1 MKEKFSD
8 FESVGFISKPGTF
21 TFEVKSYELKD
32 SKAGNPMAVF
42 VVESKLEGQSTLY
55 FPLAEKARWKYN
67 NFIKACLHNELDTPE
82 KIAKFE
88 WDYAVDGKRLIGK
101 KFIGTVVAEKYD
113 KEVKKPLD
121 DGTFDTVIETTD
133 VYHIDKFAS
142 LDDEDGPAPF

>member
-1 MKEKFSD
+1 M
-8 FESVGFISKPGTF
+8 
-21 TFEVKSYELKD
+21 FEVKSYELKD

-42 VVESKLEGQSTLY
+42 TVESKLEGQSTLY
-55 FPLAEKARWKYN
+55 FALTDKARWKYN

-88 WDYAVDGKRLIGK
+88 WDYAVDGKRLVGK
-101 KFIGTVVAEKYD
+101 KFIGTVVVEKYD

-133 VYHIDKFAS
+133 SYHIDKFAAW
-142 LDDEDGPAPF
+142 DDDNEVGPVPF